1 MASNTTKKQ
10 AETKAEESTGEK
22 KKRTV
27 LTPEQRIAKME
38 ADLEAARQRAAQ
50 KSQKIVD
57 TKLAERNKLDE
68 KIKDLQDKRDAITA
82 ELVANG
88 YTGDVAPA
96 EVEQPT
102 EG

>member
-10 AETKAEESTGEK
+10 DDKPKA
-22 KKRTV
+22 KRTV

-38 ADLEAARQRAAQ
+38 AELEAAREKAAA

-68 KIKDLQDKRDAITA
+68 RIKDLQDKRDAITA

-88 YTGDVAPA
+88 YTGDIAPV
-96 EVEQPT
+96 EVEQP